1 MRMIQRKVLIGGRF
15 LALLH
20 KDTNQSG
27 AIGVRISGIF
37 EDIFVLRS
45 PKQILLVKMKK
56 MMSVN
61 ESIALLLKT

>member
-15 LALLH
+15 LALVR

-27 AIGVRISGIF
+27 AIGVGSSGIF

-45 PKQILLVKMKK
+45 PKQMLLVKMKK
-56 MMSVN
+56 MMSIN
-61 ESIALLLKT
+61 ETIALLLKT